1 MLFKKSYKYFFIPV
15 MIIMAGIFFS
25 CENDL
30 EKVKLIAE
38 DPTSPNET
46 SEVLHVIYTD
56 SGYAQVELFAGIAE
70 TYTSPKAITKFKDG
84 LKVNFFDD
92 HGQIT
97 SVLTSL
103 YGEVDDETGD
113 IIVRDSVE
121 LLNVIEKKKL
131 ETEVLY
137 WNKKGD
143 SIYTDKAMVITYPD
157 MILYGKGGWTTHKFD
172 TAQFY
177 KPTAKIF
184 VNENKEEE

>member
-1 MLFKKSYKYFFIPV
+1 MALKRKHKYCIIPV
-15 MIIMAGIFFS
+15 MIVMAGIFFS

-30 EKVKLIAE
+30 EKVKLITE
-38 DPTSPNET
+38 DPNSPNET
-46 SEVLHVIYTD
+46 SENLHVIYTD

-70 TYTSPKAITKFKDG
+70 TYKSPKAITKFKDG

-103 YGEVDDETGD
+103 YGEVDDESGNIT
-113 IIVRDSVE
+113 VRDSVE
-121 LLNVIEKKKL
+121 LLNVVEKKKL

-143 SIYTDKAMVITYPD
+143 SIYTDKPMVITYPD
-157 MILYGKGGWTTHKFD
+157 MILYGQGGWTTHKFD

-184 VNENKEEE
+184 INQNNEEE